1 MEKKK
6 CIVRCDRAGVFFGII
21 TRQENTPAG
30 VIVEM
35 TECRRLWYWNG
46 AASLSQMALEG
57 VKRPREC
64 KFTAPVSQLTL
75 IGVIEIIPCTDEAI
89 ENLNAVAVWSV

>member
-6 CIVRCDRAGVFFGII
+6 VLVRCAEAGVFYGII

-64 KFTAPVSQLTL
+64 RFTAPVSQITL
-75 IGVIEIIPCTDEAI
+75 IGVIEIIPCTDEAVR
-89 ENLNAVAVWSV
+89 NLDAVPVWKV

>member
-6 CIVRCDRAGVFFGII
+6 VLVRCAEAGVFYGII

-57 VKRPREC
+57 VKRPSEC
-64 KFTAPVSQLTL
+64 KFTAPLSHITL
-75 IGVIEIIPCTDEAI
+75 IGVIEIIPVTQEA
-89 ENLNAVAVWSV
+89 EANLNSVEVWRV